1 MGDKLPPISEYS
13 FEGIWNTVQG
23 DVEEDINA
31 IAEIWGQHRLVLAD
45 QHESHLPP
53 QGEIRAPLPGLQ
65 AVAEA
70 SASTERL
77 GTPADDVNVM
87 VADLEASLV
96 EGSNAGSAA
105 YGLLERLQAM
115 PRTRRQHSD
124 FPQQLPATAGPSA
137 PRVQPTRNAS
147 SPAILNDIP
156 VTTTIEVLAVPEV
169 LPSPDTSARRSSKNL
184 LQTQA
189 PPDATQNALP
199 SRLTGAVVSEVY
211 LSAGANG
218 SVVSDPP
225 VVSEAGRHYPLY
237 SYDESEVFESSQ
249 GARGPQT
256 RQLSFRE
263 RVQRLMLM
271 RDLGVA
277 LGWKTRASGRQQG
290 TDTTA
295 RQSSDAEEHLRGILG
310 RQERPHGAAHG
321 QTDRTA
327 GQEDRQAGE

>member
-23 DVEEDINA
+23 DVEEDLNA

-77 GTPADDVNVM
+77 GATPDDVNVM

-105 YGLLERLQAM
+105 YGLLERLQAI

-124 FPQQLPATAGPSA
+124 FPQQSPATAGPSA
-137 PRVQPTRNAS
+137 PRLQPTRNQS

-156 VTTTIEVLAVPEV
+156 VTTTIEVVAVPEV
-169 LPSPDTSARRSSKNL
+169 PSSPDTDARRSSKNL

-189 PPDATQNALP
+189 PTDVTETTPP
-199 SRLTGAVVSEVY
+199 SRLTGAVVSEVF
-211 LSAGANG
+211 LSAGADG
-218 SVVSDPP
+218 RVVSDPP
-225 VVSEAGRHYPLY
+225 VVSEAGKHYPLY
-237 SYDESEVFESSQ
+237 SYDESEVFESGSGVQ
-249 GARGPQT
+249 R

-263 RVQRLMLM
+263 RVQRLVTL
-271 RDLGVA
+271 RDLGAA
-277 LGWKTRASGRQQG
+277 LGWKTRATGGQQEEP
-290 TDTTA
+290 DA
-295 RQSSDAEEHLRGILG
+295 RARVSSDAEDHLRGILG
-310 RQERPHGAAHG
+310 RQQRPHDAAQG
-321 QTDRTA
+321 QGDRPP
-327 GQEDRQAGE
+327 RQGEGGVSE